1 MRRRPRTIRSPLFRK
16 ILVGAALL
24 VFAMGGLSDLLM
36 SRYTQ
41 EREESAVRRSLEAS
55 VRLLARELAG
65 KPLAELA
72 EWVRQTDRLLG
83 VRVTVVAGDGSVLAE
98 SRRQPESMENHAH
111 RPEIEAAVRTGL
123 GAAKRHSNSVNMDFL
138 YVAAPARL
146 STGEPAI
153 LRVAAPLETIESAV
167 RANRWRILRA
177 TLALA
182 FLVLVAAYLFTRS
195 LTQRIHRIQEAAEDF
210 ASGRFTENPPMLDSG
225 QDELGALA
233 ASLHRMAGNLLEMVE
248 LVRAESARR
257 DAILS
262 SMREGVLAVD
272 ASLRIT
278 FCNQAFLDA
287 VAAGQAPGEGTP
299 LEQVAPDGPL
309 LDSLLQVLER
319 GETVRTKI
327 SLASS
332 PGRSY
337 ELYAKPLELNRQKGA
352 LAILHD
358 VTEIERLERVRRD
371 FVANVS
377 HELRTPLTLI
387 LGYLDLLREGS
398 LGRLTDDQQQ
408 ALRAIERHGKRLRF
422 MVERLLLLQSFD
434 VSLMHPARED
444 VGSWLR
450 QTVEAWSRPEIAGAC
465 QIRLDLPDDLPPIYA
480 ELNYL
485 DRVLENLLDNA
496 IKFSP
501 AGGQI
506 VVAARASD
514 TEVIVSVADQGIGL
528 APEKQR
534 WLFERFYQ
542 ADSGLARRF
551 GGLGIGLALCKLIVE
566 AHRGRIWAESA
577 GEGQGCTFYFA
588 LPRADILLES

>member
-65 KPLAELA
+65 KPLAELPA
-72 EWVRQTDRLLG
+72 WVRQTDRLLG

-182 FLVLVAAYLFTRS
+182 FLVLVAAYFFTRS
-195 LTQRIHRIQEAAEDF
+195 LTQRIHRIQEAAEDL

-233 ASLHRMAGNLLEMVE
+233 ASMHRMAGNLLEMVE

-287 VAAGQAPGEGTP
+287 VAAGQARGEGTP

-309 LDSLLQVLER
+309 LESLLQVLER

-327 SLASS
+327 ALASS

-377 HELRTPLTLI
+377 HELRTPLTAI
-387 LGYLDLLREGS
+387 RGYAETLLDGAIDDAEHNRKFLEVIRSNAIRLTNIASDLLVLSELEQHRPLQEPAEPVPVQPVIES
-398 LGRLTDDQQQ
+398 AIRTVESAARLRQIRITAEPADYCVRALRFRLEQ
-408 ALRAIERHGKRLRF
+408 AL
-422 MVERLLLLQSFD
+422 V
-434 VSLMHPARED
+434 
-444 VGSWLR
+444 
-450 QTVEAWSRPEIAGAC
+450 
-465 QIRLDLPDDLPPIYA
+465 
-480 ELNYL
+480 
-485 DRVLENLLDNA
+485 NLVDNA
-496 IKFSP
+496 VKFSP
-501 AGGQI
+501 PG
-506 VVAARASD
+506 
-514 TEVIVSVADQGIGL
+514 TEVRIACNRTEGGMVEIHVIDQGIGI
-528 APEKQR
+528 PEADLPR
-534 WLFERFYQ
+534 IFERFYRVDK
-542 ADSGLARRF
+542 ARSREAGGTGLGLSIVKHIAELF
-551 GGLGIGLALCKLIVE
+551 GGSVRVKSRLNEGSTFTLCFP
-566 AHRGRIWAESA
+566 AA
-577 GEGQGCTFYFA
+577 
-588 LPRADILLES
+588 

>member
-182 FLVLVAAYLFTRS
+182 FLVLVAAYFFTRS
-195 LTQRIHRIQEAAEDF
+195 LTQRIHRIQEAAEDL

-377 HELRTPLTLI
+377 HELRTPLTAI
-387 LGYLDLLREGS
+387 RGYAETLLDGAIDDAEHNRKFLEVIRSNAIRLTNIASDLLVLSELEQHRPLQEPAEPVPVQPVIES
-398 LGRLTDDQQQ
+398 AIRTVESAARLRQIRITAEPADYCVRALRFRLEQ
-408 ALRAIERHGKRLRF
+408 AL
-422 MVERLLLLQSFD
+422 V
-434 VSLMHPARED
+434 
-444 VGSWLR
+444 
-450 QTVEAWSRPEIAGAC
+450 
-465 QIRLDLPDDLPPIYA
+465 
-480 ELNYL
+480 
-485 DRVLENLLDNA
+485 NLVDNA
-496 IKFSP
+496 VKFSP
-501 AGGQI
+501 PG
-506 VVAARASD
+506 
-514 TEVIVSVADQGIGL
+514 TEVRIACNRTEGGMVEIHVIDQGIGI
-528 APEKQR
+528 PEADLPR
-534 WLFERFYQ
+534 IFERFYRVDK
-542 ADSGLARRF
+542 ARSREAGGTGLGLSIVKHIAELF
-551 GGLGIGLALCKLIVE
+551 GGSVRVKSRLNEGSTFTLCFP
-566 AHRGRIWAESA
+566 AA
-577 GEGQGCTFYFA
+577 
-588 LPRADILLES
+588 

>member
-16 ILVGAALL
+16 ILGGAALL

-138 YVAAPARL
+138 YLAAPARL

-182 FLVLVAAYLFTRS
+182 FLVLVAAYFFTRS
-195 LTQRIHRIQEAAEDF
+195 LTQRIHRIQEAAEDL

-377 HELRTPLTLI
+377 HELRTPLTAI
-387 LGYLDLLREGS
+387 RGYAETLLDGAIDDAEHNRKFLEVIRSNAIRLTNIASDLLVLSELEQHRPLQEPAEPVPVQPVIES
-398 LGRLTDDQQQ
+398 AIRTVESAARLRQIRITAEPADYCVRALRFRLEQ
-408 ALRAIERHGKRLRF
+408 AL
-422 MVERLLLLQSFD
+422 V
-434 VSLMHPARED
+434 
-444 VGSWLR
+444 
-450 QTVEAWSRPEIAGAC
+450 
-465 QIRLDLPDDLPPIYA
+465 
-480 ELNYL
+480 
-485 DRVLENLLDNA
+485 NLVDNA
-496 IKFSP
+496 VKFSP
-501 AGGQI
+501 PG
-506 VVAARASD
+506 
-514 TEVIVSVADQGIGL
+514 TEVRIACNRTDGGMVEIHVIDQGIGI
-528 APEKQR
+528 PEADLPR
-534 WLFERFYQ
+534 IFERFYRVDK
-542 ADSGLARRF
+542 ARSREAGGTGLGLSIVKHIAELF
-551 GGLGIGLALCKLIVE
+551 GGSVRVKSRLNEGSTFTLCFP
-566 AHRGRIWAESA
+566 AA
-577 GEGQGCTFYFA
+577 
-588 LPRADILLES
+588 

>member
-24 VFAMGGLSDLLM
+24 VFPMGGLSDLLM

-182 FLVLVAAYLFTRS
+182 FLVLVAAYFFTRS
-195 LTQRIHRIQEAAEDF
+195 LTQRIHRIQEAAEDL

-248 LVRAESARR
+248 FVRAESARR

-377 HELRTPLTLI
+377 HELRTPLTAI
-387 LGYLDLLREGS
+387 RGYAETLLDGAIDDAEHNRKFLESAARLRQIRITAEPADYCVRA
-398 LGRLTDDQQQ
+398 LRFRLEQ
-408 ALRAIERHGKRLRF
+408 AL
-422 MVERLLLLQSFD
+422 V
-434 VSLMHPARED
+434 
-444 VGSWLR
+444 
-450 QTVEAWSRPEIAGAC
+450 
-465 QIRLDLPDDLPPIYA
+465 
-480 ELNYL
+480 
-485 DRVLENLLDNA
+485 NLVDNA
-496 IKFSP
+496 VKFSP
-501 AGGQI
+501 PG
-506 VVAARASD
+506 
-514 TEVIVSVADQGIGL
+514 TEVRIACNRTDGGMVEIHVIDQGIGI
-528 APEKQR
+528 PEADLPR
-534 WLFERFYQ
+534 IFERFYRVDK
-542 ADSGLARRF
+542 ARSREAGGTGLGLSIVKHIAELF
-551 GGLGIGLALCKLIVE
+551 GGSVRVKSRLNEGSTFTLCFP
-566 AHRGRIWAESA
+566 AA
-577 GEGQGCTFYFA
+577 
-588 LPRADILLES
+588 

>member
-16 ILVGAALL
+16 ILGGAALL

-138 YVAAPARL
+138 YLAAPARL

-182 FLVLVAAYLFTRS
+182 FLVLVAAHFFTRS
-195 LTQRIHRIQEAAEDF
+195 LTQRIHRIQEAAEDL

-377 HELRTPLTLI
+377 HELRTPLTAI
-387 LGYLDLLREGS
+387 RGYAETLLDGAIDDAEHNRKFLEVIRSNAIRLTNIASDLLVLSELEQHRPLQEPAEPVPVQPVIES
-398 LGRLTDDQQQ
+398 AIRTVESAARLRQIRITAEPADYCVRALRFRLEQ
-408 ALRAIERHGKRLRF
+408 AL
-422 MVERLLLLQSFD
+422 V
-434 VSLMHPARED
+434 
-444 VGSWLR
+444 
-450 QTVEAWSRPEIAGAC
+450 
-465 QIRLDLPDDLPPIYA
+465 
-480 ELNYL
+480 
-485 DRVLENLLDNA
+485 NLVDNA
-496 IKFSP
+496 VKFSP
-501 AGGQI
+501 PG
-506 VVAARASD
+506 
-514 TEVIVSVADQGIGL
+514 TEVRIACNRTDGGMVEIHVIDQGIGI
-528 APEKQR
+528 PEADLPR
-534 WLFERFYQ
+534 IFERFYRVDK
-542 ADSGLARRF
+542 ARSREAGGTGLGLSIVKHIAELF
-551 GGLGIGLALCKLIVE
+551 GGSVRVKSRLNEGSTFTLCFP
-566 AHRGRIWAESA
+566 AA
-577 GEGQGCTFYFA
+577 
-588 LPRADILLES
+588 

>member
-16 ILVGAALL
+16 ILGGAALL

-138 YVAAPARL
+138 YLAAPARL

-153 LRVAAPLETIESAV
+153 LRVAVPLETIESAV

-182 FLVLVAAYLFTRS
+182 FLVLVAAHFFTRS
-195 LTQRIHRIQEAAEDF
+195 LTQRIHRIQEAAEDL

-377 HELRTPLTLI
+377 HELRTPLTAI
-387 LGYLDLLREGS
+387 RGYAETLLDGAIDDAEHNRKFLEVIRSNAIRLTNIASDLLVLSELEQHRPLQEPAEPVPVQPVIES
-398 LGRLTDDQQQ
+398 AIRTVESAARLRQIRITAEPADYCVRALRFRLEQ
-408 ALRAIERHGKRLRF
+408 AL
-422 MVERLLLLQSFD
+422 V
-434 VSLMHPARED
+434 
-444 VGSWLR
+444 
-450 QTVEAWSRPEIAGAC
+450 
-465 QIRLDLPDDLPPIYA
+465 
-480 ELNYL
+480 
-485 DRVLENLLDNA
+485 NLVDNA
-496 IKFSP
+496 VKFSP
-501 AGGQI
+501 PG
-506 VVAARASD
+506 
-514 TEVIVSVADQGIGL
+514 TEVRIACNRTDGGMVEIHVIDQGIGI
-528 APEKQR
+528 PEADLPR
-534 WLFERFYQ
+534 IFERFYRVDK
-542 ADSGLARRF
+542 ARSREAGGTGLGLSIVKHIAELF
-551 GGLGIGLALCKLIVE
+551 GGSVRVKSRLNEGSTFTLCFP
-566 AHRGRIWAESA
+566 AA
-577 GEGQGCTFYFA
+577 
-588 LPRADILLES
+588 